1 MECYKDFAQIYD
13 NLIKED
19 IDYHSWSNFIMDIV
33 NIHNVKKDNYLDL
46 ACGTGNIT
54 EIISKHFKTTW
65 AVDLSSNMLAE
76 AEMKLRYNGIKGN
89 FVKQDISKLEL
100 GNEFNLITCCLDS
113 INYLTSTE
121 DVESYFLRVY
131 NHLKDGGIF
140 IFDINSYYK
149 ITEVLGNNTYT
160 YDSEEVFYTWENYL
174 DKDIVEM
181 YLTFF
186 IKKANDYYERFD
198 EVHRERAYKMEWLEK
213 LIKKNNFKIID
224 KFNGYELK
232 AIEEKSERIVYVLKK

>member
-19 IDYHSWSNFIMDIV
+19 IDYYAWSNFIINIV
-33 NIHNVKKDNYLDL
+33 NNFNIEKNDYLDL

-54 EIISKHFKTTW
+54 EIISKHFKNIW
-65 AVDLSSNMLAE
+65 AVDLSSDMLAE

-89 FVKQDISKLEL
+89 FIKQDISKLEL
-100 GNEFNLITCCLDS
+100 GKEFNLITCCLDS
-113 INYLTSTE
+113 TNYLINIK
-121 DVESYFLRVY
+121 DIESYFFRVY
-131 NHLKDGGIF
+131 RHLKYGGVF

-174 DKDIVEM
+174 ENDVVEM

-186 IKKANDYYERFD
+186 INKDNGSYERFD
-198 EVHRERAYKMEWLEK
+198 EVHKERAYKIEWLER

-224 KFNGYELK
+224 KFSGYEFK
-232 AIEEKSERIVYVLKK
+232 PVEEKSERIVYVLKK